1 MRPQFKLKIKAKKGS
16 EVEVLRNQL
25 ARTLADYDNLKKRV
39 ERERHE
45 FSQIASLGLIVRLL
59 PLLDNLEQAQK
70 HLQDAGLA
78 ISLNEFNQVLK
89 EEGVEKIKAGPGIQF
104 DENLHEALEVV
115 NASGPEGGKKGEIAE
130 VVLPGWKYTDGPVI
144 RVAKVKV
151 YGPPSGGKKE
161 ELEKEMARG
170 DYM

>member
-1 MRPQFKLKIKAKKGS
+1 MRREFKSKIKAKKGS
-16 EVEVLRNQL
+16 EIEVLRNQL
-25 ARTLADYDNLKKRV
+25 ARALADYDNLKKRV
-39 ERERHE
+39 ERERQE

-89 EEGVEKIKAGPGIQF
+89 EEGIEKIKAGPGIKF
-104 DENLHEALEVV
+104 DENLHEAIEVAE
-115 NASGPEGGKKGEIAE
+115 ASGPEGGKKGEIAE
-130 VVLPGWKYTDGPVI
+130 VVLPGWKYRDGPVI